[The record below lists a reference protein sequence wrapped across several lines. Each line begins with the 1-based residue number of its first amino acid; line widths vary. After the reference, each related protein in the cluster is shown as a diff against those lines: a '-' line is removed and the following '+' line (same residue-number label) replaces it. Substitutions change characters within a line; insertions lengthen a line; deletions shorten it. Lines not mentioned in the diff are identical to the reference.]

1 MGPGHF
7 SSPSL
12 IKLRSSDSNSV
23 YQEARAVN
31 TQPFQKFTALFLC
44 FVSALLSTTTLAKK
58 RAPAGGRVAIVVDER
73 LSALR
78 TTPELS
84 GVLLRRMG
92 RGALVAIRSEKRGRE
107 GIVFCR
113 VNVTSRTSGWIQRD
127 ALATPTRSGDDAR
140 LLRLIKGSDDFDRIA
155 RARIFL
161 DSFTLSAL
169 RPEVLMIYA
178 LAAEGIA
185 ARLTH
190 DASRRLDENEMN
202 AGGAPLY
209 SYYLNFN
216 GLDRYNRQGV
226 TFVFDQK
233 TKQFQYDGEAWQ
245 ELVHRYPRS
254 PEAVEARKRLAAM
267 RTLTTK

>member
-1 MGPGHF
+1 MNTLSLKKF
-7 SSPSL
+7 SVIVCS
-12 IKLRSSDSNSV
+12 I
-23 YQEARAVN
+23 
-31 TQPFQKFTALFLC
+31 
-44 FVSALLSTTTLAKK
+44 SALLSISALAKK

-84 GVLLRRMG
+84 GVLVRRIG
-92 RGALVAIRSEKRGRE
+92 RGALVAIRNEKRGRE
-107 GIVFCR
+107 GIVFYR
-113 VNVTSRTSGWIQRD
+113 VNVTSRTGGWIQRD
-127 ALATPTRSGDDAR
+127 AIVSPTRTGDDAR
-140 LLRLIKGSDDFDRIA
+140 LVRLIKGSDDFDRIA

-161 DSFTLSAL
+161 DSFTSSAQ

-178 LAAEGIA
+178 LAAEDIA
-185 ARLTH
+185 GRLSR

-216 GLDRYNRQGV
+216 GLDRYNRQGI
-226 TFVFDQK
+226 TFVFDQQ
-233 TKQFQYDGEAWQ
+233 TKQFHYDGEAWQ

-254 PEAVEARKRLAAM
+254 PEAVEARKRLAASIAG
-267 RTLTTK
+267 R